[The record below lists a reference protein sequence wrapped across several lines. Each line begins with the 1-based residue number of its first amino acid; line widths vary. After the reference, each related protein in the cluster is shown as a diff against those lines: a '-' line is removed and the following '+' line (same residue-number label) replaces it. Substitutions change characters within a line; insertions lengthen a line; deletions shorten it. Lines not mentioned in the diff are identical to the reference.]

1 METAEAILAFWFG
14 ADSDDARTAE
24 QKKQLWWAKDSTVD
38 HEISVRFS
46 ASTAAAAQ
54 GALDEWRAGP
64 RGLLALILLT
74 DQFPR
79 NMYRGLPASF
89 SFDVQALRWCKQALE
104 QGDDRR
110 LRPIERVFLYL
121 PLEHSESLADQE
133 RAVEL
138 FKQLCNEV
146 PADQQLLFAGFRDF
160 AIRHRDIIARFGRFP
175 HRNAILGRTST
186 ADEQAFLQTA
196 GSSF

>member
-1 METAEAILAFWFG
+1 MEAAESILAFWFG
-14 ADSDDARTAE
+14 TENDDARVAE
-24 QKKQLWWAKDSTVD
+24 QKKQLWWAKDSVVD
-38 HEISVRFS
+38 QEINTRFS
-46 ASTAAAAQ
+46 ACTAAAAQ
-54 GALDEWRAGP
+54 GALDEWRASP

-89 SFDVQALRWCKQALE
+89 SFDEQALRLCRQALE

-110 LRPIERVFLYL
+110 LRPVERVFLYL
-121 PLEHSESLADQE
+121 PLEHSESLVDQK

-138 FKQLCNEV
+138 FQHLCNEV
-146 PADQQLLFAGFRDF
+146 PENQRTMFAGFRNF
-160 AIRHRDIIARFGRFP
+160 AIRHRDVIARFGRFP

-186 ADEQAFLQTA
+186 AEEQAFLQTA